1 MNYTEQM
8 VLTASPAKL
17 VELLLEKAVNVLE
30 EAKALVEKRDYPSA
44 NEKIIRAQDIIM
56 ELNLSLDVEKGG
68 DIAKNLRALYNYMY
82 RTLVEANIRKEVNLL
97 DDVRSLLSELLDTW
111 REAIKK
117 AGSTASQIDVNKPR
131 INLTF

>member
-1 MNYTEQM
+1 MDYTEQM

-17 VELLLEKAVNVLE
+17 IELLLDKAINVLE
-30 EAKALVEKRDYPSA
+30 EAKKLIDEKDYTGA
-44 NEKIIRAQDIIM
+44 NEKIVRAQDIIM
-56 ELNLSLDVEKGG
+56 ELNLALDTEKGG

-82 RTLVEANIRKEVNLL
+82 RTLVEANIKKDKNMI
-97 DDVRSLLSELLDTW
+97 DDVKILLSDLLSTW
-111 REAIKK
+111 REAMKL

>member
-1 MNYTEQM
+1 MDYTEQM

-17 VELLLEKAVNVLE
+17 IELLLDKAINVLE
-30 EAKALVEKRDYPSA
+30 EAKKLIDEKDYTSA
-44 NEKIIRAQDIIM
+44 NEKIVRAQDIIM
-56 ELNLSLDVEKGG
+56 ELNLALDTEKGG

-82 RTLVEANIRKEVNLL
+82 RTLVEANIKKDKNMI
-97 DDVRSLLSELLDTW
+97 DDVKTLLSDLLSTW
-111 REAIKK
+111 REAMKL

>member
-1 MNYTEQM
+1 MDYTEQM

-17 VELLLEKAVNVLE
+17 IELLLDKAINVLE
-30 EAKALVEKRDYPSA
+30 EAKKLIDEKDYTGA
-44 NEKIIRAQDIIM
+44 NEKIVRAQDIVM
-56 ELNLSLDVEKGG
+56 ELNLALDVEKGG

-82 RTLVEANIRKEVNLL
+82 RTLVEANIKKDKNMI
-97 DDVRSLLSELLDTW
+97 DDVKVLLSDLLSTW
-111 REAIKK
+111 REAMKL

>member
-1 MNYTEQM
+1 MDYTEQM

-17 VELLLEKAVNVLE
+17 IELLLDKAISVLE
-30 EAKALVEKRDYPSA
+30 DAKRLIDEKNYTEAND
-44 NEKIIRAQDIIM
+44 KIVRAQDIVM
-56 ELNLSLDVEKGG
+56 ELNLALDLEKGG

-82 RTLVEANIRKEVNLL
+82 RTLVEANIKKDKNMI
-97 DDVRSLLSELLDTW
+97 DDVKTLLSDLLSTW
-111 REAIKK
+111 REAMKS

>member
-1 MNYTEQM
+1 MDYTEQM

-17 VELLLEKAVNVLE
+17 IELLLDKAINVLE
-30 EAKALVEKRDYPSA
+30 ESKKLIDEKDYTGA
-44 NEKIIRAQDIIM
+44 NEKIVRAQDIVM
-56 ELNLSLDVEKGG
+56 ELNLALDTEKGG

-82 RTLVEANIRKEVNLL
+82 RTLVEANIKKDKNMI
-97 DDVRSLLSELLDTW
+97 DDVKVLLSDLLSTW
-111 REAIKK
+111 REAMKL

>member
-1 MNYTEQM
+1 MDYTEQM

-17 VELLLEKAVNVLE
+17 IELLLDKAINVLE
-30 EAKALVEKRDYPSA
+30 EAKKLIDEKDYTGA
-44 NEKIIRAQDIIM
+44 NEKIVRAQDIVM
-56 ELNLSLDVEKGG
+56 ELNLALDIEKGG

-82 RTLVEANIRKEVNLL
+82 RTLVEANIKKDKNMI
-97 DDVRSLLSELLDTW
+97 DDVKILLSDLLSTW
-111 REAIKK
+111 REAMKL